1 MKLQSLLRQRGLG
14 ASLGKWS
21 NLRRMFFKG
30 VGWNHQLGLFVL
42 FDKIYWWTTG
52 HLEYADF
59 ICWWLFGSCFCD
71 SVLLT
76 WTTTAGFAD
85 VGEERGADLKASA
98 GAQHGGS
105 RGWLDHQCVIG
116 DVIELTINN
125 PINSVYIWL
134 KLQRRSFVLGQRCF
148 SFVEE
153 LPVMGNVE
161 S

>member
-59 ICWWLFGSCFCD
+59 ICWWLLALV
-71 SVLLT
+71 SVILCCWHELRPQ
-76 WTTTAGFAD
+76 D
-85 VGEERGADLKASA
+85 CRCREERGADLKASA